1 MNDDHIAVGG
11 DFNRI
16 FDHKDYLA
24 MISIPDEATC
34 ILRGH
39 LILEEVLNLWS
50 SKATNTED
58 LYAGIHVPFKTKL
71 VVSRKLGISE
81 EIFSVLDKVN
91 DIRNKFSHRKG
102 YQLENSQIES
112 LKTKVDNLT
121 SSALTQKCETFNVF
135 VGGRDEHGNPKEI
148 TYTWGSS
155 ENRVRFVLIF
165 VILMLKITSWIQ
177 SEFISRGIE
186 YSIISTDNS

>member
-1 MNDDHIAVGG
+1 MNHEHVAVGG

-39 LILEEVLNLWS
+39 LILEEVLNIWS
-50 SKATNTED
+50 SKITNTED
-58 LYAGIHVPFKTKL
+58 LYAGIFVSFKTKL
-71 VVSRKLGISE
+71 VVSKNLGISE

-112 LKTKVDNLT
+112 LKTKVNGIT
-121 SSALTQKCETFNVF
+121 SSALMQNCETFHVF
-135 VGGRDEHGNPKEI
+135 VGGKDEHGNPKEI
-148 TYTWGSS
+148 TYTWDSS
-155 ENRVRFVLIF
+155 DNRVKFVLIF
-165 VILMLKITSWIQ
+165 VILMLKITHWIQ
-177 SEFISRGIE
+177 GEFISRGIE
-186 YSIISTDNS
+186 YTIISTDNS